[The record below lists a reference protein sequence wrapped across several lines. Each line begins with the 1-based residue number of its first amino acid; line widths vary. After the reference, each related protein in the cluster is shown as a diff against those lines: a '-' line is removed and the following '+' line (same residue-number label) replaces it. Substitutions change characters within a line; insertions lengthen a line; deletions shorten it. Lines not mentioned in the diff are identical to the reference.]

1 MAPFL
6 VETRMSMYSQASLP
20 LAHGGVA
27 SSSSLLPETEPGGLE
42 EALLQLVQDHHHNS
56 LKLRERAGELITN
69 NPRIEISLFAH
80 SLKD

>member
-1 MAPFL
+1 
-6 VETRMSMYSQASLP
+6 MYSQSTLP

-27 SSSSLLPETEPGGLE
+27 SSSSFLLPDTEPGGLE

-56 LKLRERAGELITN
+56 LKLRERAGESITN
-69 NPRIEISLFAH
+69 KPRIEISLFSQ